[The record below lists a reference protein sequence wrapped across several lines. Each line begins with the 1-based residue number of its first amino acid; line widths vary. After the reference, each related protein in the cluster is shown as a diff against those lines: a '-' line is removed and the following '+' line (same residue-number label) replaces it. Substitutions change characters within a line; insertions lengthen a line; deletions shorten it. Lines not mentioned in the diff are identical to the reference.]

1 MEVSKN
7 WGTFTAGNKIAKSR
21 KMEHFKSKIPA
32 PVKSPAKVFGSYLN
46 EDLLVINIEV
56 IVGIEDPLVFKPEL
70 KKGYT

>member
-32 PVKSPAKVFGSYLN
+32 PVESPAKVFGSYLN
-46 EDLLVINIEV
+46 EDLLVIHIEV